1 MKKFTRSWQLFKSTW
16 AVLMADKELVL
27 FPILAA
33 TVTFIVSVILIGVA
47 IGVAVVNPQLARSV
61 ADAASAVESGDGGAI
76 QTFAF
81 FFVLFVYYLI
91 MSLIATYFMTG
102 LAGAAL
108 IRFEG
113 GDPTFG
119 DGIRIA
125 NSRLGSIFGF
135 AFINATVGVVISA
148 LRSRSNTG
156 GRIAASLGGAAW
168 SVATFLVV
176 PLIAAKGISP
186 IDAIKESGSLLRHTW
201 GEQIIGSGGIGLV
214 LGVLMLIVAGLGA
227 FLAFAVSSSTTA
239 LVSIIVITVLVV
251 AVIAVINSS
260 LNGIYRAAVYHYA
273 DVGEVATQYDPDLIQ
288 SAFHPET
295 A

>member
-1 MKKFTRSWQLFKSTW
+1 MNKFTRSWHLFKSTW
-16 AVLMADKELVL
+16 AVLMADKELVF

-33 TVTFIVSVILIGVA
+33 IVTFIVSVILIGAA
-47 IGVAVVNPQLARSV
+47 IGVAVANPRLAQNV
-61 ADAASAVESGDGGAI
+61 ADAASAVDEGDGGAI
-76 QTFAF
+76 QTFMF
-81 FFVLFVYYLI
+81 FLVLFVYYLI

-108 IRFEG
+108 KRFEG
-113 GDPTFG
+113 DDPTFG
-119 DGIRIA
+119 DGMRIA

-135 AFINATVGVVISA
+135 AVINATVGVVVSA

-168 SVATFLVV
+168 NIATFLVV
-176 PLIAAKGISP
+176 PVIAAKGISP

-214 LGVLMLIVAGLGA
+214 LGVLMVIVAALGA
-227 FLAFAVSSSTTA
+227 LLAFAVSSSVAA
-239 LVSIIVITVLVV
+239 LVSIIAITVLIV
-251 AVIAVINSS
+251 AVLAVINSS

-273 DVGEVATQYDPDLIQ
+273 DVGEVAAQYEPELIQ
-288 SAFHPET
+288 GAFQPE
-295 A
+295 AA